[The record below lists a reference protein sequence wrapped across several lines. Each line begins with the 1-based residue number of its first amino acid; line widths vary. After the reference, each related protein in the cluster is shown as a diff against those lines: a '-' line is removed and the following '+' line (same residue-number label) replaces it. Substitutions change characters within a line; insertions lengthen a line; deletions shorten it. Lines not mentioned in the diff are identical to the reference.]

1 LATNNRVITVPASD
15 GFEWRETHAGP
26 VLVCCA
32 LEPYAA
38 HLFTTRRWPLG
49 SAPDGD
55 RTAAWADVAA
65 ALGVDVAH
73 LARAHQVHGASVLVR
88 RAGDPPHRD
97 APLPEAD
104 IIISDD
110 PAIVL
115 AIQTADCVP
124 LLIADRRTGAIAA
137 AHAGWRGLAA
147 SVPRVTV
154 DALFHHFG
162 SRPADLIA
170 AVGPSIGACCYE
182 VGVDVLD
189 AFRLGGFD
197 EATRHRWFFT
207 RPQPSPTNP
216 PMPGLREA
224 ERADRWFFDGWMA
237 TRYQLER
244 AGIPADQI
252 HSAKLCTASHPETL
266 CSYRRDGKAAG
277 RIAGAIRVS
286 PRRP

>member
-1 LATNNRVITVPASD
+1 MPTNDRVITVSAPD
-15 GFEWRETHAGP
+15 GFEWRDTPPGP
-26 VLVCCA
+26 ALVCRA

-55 RTAAWADVAA
+55 RTAAWADVAG
-65 ALGVDVAH
+65 ALGVDVAY
-73 LARAHQVHGASVLVR
+73 LERAHQVHGGSVVVR
-88 RAGDPPHRD
+88 RAGDPPHGD

-104 IIISDD
+104 IIVSDD
-110 PAIVL
+110 RSIVL
-115 AIQTADCVP
+115 SIQTADCVP
-124 LLIADRRTGAIAA
+124 LLIADRRTGATAA

-147 SVPRVTV
+147 SVLRVAV
-154 DALFHHFG
+154 GALCHHFG

-170 AVGPSIGACCYE
+170 VVGPSIGACCYE

-197 EATRHRWFFT
+197 EAARRRWFFT
-207 RPQPSPTNP
+207 RPQPSAKNP
-216 PMPGLREA
+216 SMPGLAQA

-237 TRYQLER
+237 AWYQLEA

-252 HSAKLCTASHPETL
+252 HVVELCTASHPETL

-277 RIAGAIRVS
+277 RIAGAIRAS
-286 PRRP
+286 RRRP

>member
-1 LATNNRVITVPASD
+1 MATNDRVITVPPPD
-15 GFEWRETHAGP
+15 GFEWRETPAGP
-26 VLVCCA
+26 ALVCRA
-32 LEPYAA
+32 LEPYAS
-38 HLFTTRRWPLG
+38 HLFTTRQWPLG
-49 SAPDGD
+49 STPDGD
-55 RTAAWADVAA
+55 RTPAWADVAR
-65 ALGVDVAH
+65 ALGVDVAR
-73 LARAHQVHGASVLVR
+73 LERAHQVHGASVVVR
-88 RAGDPPHRD
+88 RAGDPPRGD
-97 APLPEAD
+97 APLPDAD
-104 IIISDD
+104 IIVSDD
-110 PAIVL
+110 PSIVL
-115 AIQTADCVP
+115 SIQTADCVP
-124 LLIADRRTGAIAA
+124 LLIADRRTGASAA

-154 DALFHHFG
+154 DALCRQFG

-207 RPQPSPTNP
+207 GPQPSAKNP
-216 PMPGLREA
+216 SMPGLRRA

-237 TRYQLER
+237 TRYQLEA
-244 AGIPADQI
+244 AGMPADQI
-252 HSAKLCTASHPETL
+252 HLAELCTASHPETL

-277 RIAGAIRVS
+277 RIAGAIRAS